1 MLASQASAVFCN
13 STGKQTGIFSQ
24 YHSTV
29 KLSDPK
35 TMYQPKKFPKFIG
48 PWIYSIIFGALM
60 GLWASLFSQSKLIM
74 MMSII
79 DSMVIGY
86 LIWLVG
92 HLRNTDYLLEGFET
106 PFDGIIAGSL
116 FSLWFAIM
124 VFIRGHYFGHPT
136 GHIILLLPIFGGTVG
151 GAFGYI
157 GYHLKTIRPIA
168 SNHIQAMMVW
178 LFFILMMFVLVMGI

>member
-1 MLASQASAVFCN
+1 
-13 STGKQTGIFSQ
+13 
-24 YHSTV
+24 
-29 KLSDPK
+29 
-35 TMYQPKKFPKFIG
+35 MYQPKKFPKFIG

-116 FSLWFAIM
+116 VSLWFAM
-124 VFIRGHYFGHPT
+124 MAFIQSHFLGHLVGY
-136 GHIILLLPIFGGTVG
+136 IILLVPIFGGMVG

-157 GYHLKTIRPIA
+157 GYHLKMRRPIF
-168 SNHIQAMMVW
+168 SNLNQRMIF
-178 LFFILMMFVLVMGI
+178 LFFFMLMLFVLFIGI